1 MSDEPAALAAIVA
14 IVAMETIGLRI
25 PERATKGKEA
35 FPKHLFKSRY
45 SSKVKKTSKKVRAR
59 LWEWEVLRITKDIK
73 AT

>member
-35 FPKHLFKSRY
+35 FRKHLSRVDILLRLKRLPRKSEPDYGSGRC
-45 SSKVKKTSKKVRAR
+45 
-59 LWEWEVLRITKDIK
+59 
-73 AT
+73 